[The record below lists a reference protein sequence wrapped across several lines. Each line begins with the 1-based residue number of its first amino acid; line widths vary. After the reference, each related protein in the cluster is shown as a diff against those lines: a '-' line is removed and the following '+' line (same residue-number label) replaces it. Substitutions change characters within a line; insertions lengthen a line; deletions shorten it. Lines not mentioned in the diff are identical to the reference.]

1 MEIVEKVN
9 YIDNSIL
16 DKMNSINEI
25 REKINVNA
33 EYSDFKELRDLLMD
47 ISLYFDEKF
56 VKMEELL
63 NKIEK
68 SHKYN

>member
-1 MEIVEKVN
+1 METVKKVN

-33 EYSDFKELRDLLMD
+33 EYSDFQELRDLLMD